1 MNIESRVNSSFKD
14 TMSAMVGAI
23 EKAVVDS
30 ENVMREWI
38 SDKHMSEEEKRQREA
53 MISTEELRR
62 EREAREDREARRDK
76 QQAQDQLNATL
87 QVVMVSVL
95 KGLVPNAASNSC
107 GEQYSPHVNTQK
119 SIQVYLLRENNDSED
134 FPSDIVFRNLE
145 ELKQQLCNFVGMK
158 RMEDK
163 DIRIVLDHSKII
175 RNTTEVVDQ
184 AIYDVEKHSASSGTT
199 VKLYLR

>member
-1 MNIESRVNSSFKD
+1 MESRVNSSFKD
-14 TMSAMVGAI
+14 TMSAMAGAI
-23 EKAVVDS
+23 EKNVIDS
-30 ENVMREWI
+30 ENVIRELI

-62 EREAREDREARRDK
+62 EREAREDREARRVK

-87 QVVMVSVL
+87 QAVMVSVL
-95 KGLVPNAASNSC
+95 KGLNAASNSC

-145 ELKQQLCNFVGMK
+145 ELKQQLCNFVGM
-158 RMEDK
+158 
-163 DIRIVLDHSKII
+163 
-175 RNTTEVVDQ
+175 
-184 AIYDVEKHSASSGTT
+184 
-199 VKLYLR
+199 

>member
-1 MNIESRVNSSFKD
+1 
-14 TMSAMVGAI
+14 MSAMAGAI
-23 EKAVVDS
+23 EKNVVDS
-30 ENVMREWI
+30 ENVIRELI
-38 SDKHMSEEEKRQREA
+38 SDKHMSEEEKHQREA

-62 EREAREDREARRDK
+62 ERETREDREARRVK

-87 QVVMVSVL
+87 QAVMVSVL
-95 KGLVPNAASNSC
+95 KGLNAAFNSC